1 MEKREFRIVVI
12 RIADGGGAGV
22 GWSTPGLDKKK
33 SPPSGGSYVRLLAD
47 GLDPR
52 RCRYASVLPRLPH
65 TRIEHHR
72 PGPLREV
79 WWNTQRQSGTA
90 HIFSCRLLPR
100 WLPGGS
106 RGRDSTTCH
115 RERRGVPSVP
125 NSMRMLRP
133 ARVPLA
139 LARPYRSPPALVARA
154 SHAVAL

>member
-33 SPPSGGSYVRLLAD
+33 SSPSGGSYVRLLAD

-79 WWNTQRQSGTA
+79 SWNTQRQSGAA
-90 HIFSCRLLPR
+90 HIFSRCQLP
-100 WLPGGS
+100 S
-106 RGRDSTTCH
+106 
-115 RERRGVPSVP
+115 
-125 NSMRMLRP
+125 
-133 ARVPLA
+133 AAAAAA
-139 LARPYRSPPALVARA
+139 LAARRVTRQGQHHLSPGKAWRA
-154 SHAVAL
+154 VGTELDAHA